1 MLGDNYF
8 LDWINKQP
16 LSYLYTYADE
26 YEFTIED
33 GMITG
38 YKSNWF

>member
-1 MLGDNYF
+1 MSDTVF
-8 LDWINKQP
+8 LNWINEQP
-16 LSYLYTYADE
+16 LSYLYTFESE